1 MESILQTINLTI
13 GYGKPKRNNCSGE
26 RRPTCIVASGLNLHL
41 KAGEMVCLLGP
52 NGAGK
57 STLMRTLAGM
67 QPPLDGAVKIAGQD
81 VRIMT
86 PSQLARLLAIVLT
99 ERIDVG
105 NLCAYDLA
113 ALGRHPY
120 TDWAG
125 RLREGDHAVVERALR
140 AVQAWPLRRRP
151 VNELSDGERQKV
163 MIARALAQ
171 EPAIL
176 LLDEPTAFLDLPRR
190 VEIMAMLHNLTR
202 TTGCAIL
209 LSTHDLD
216 LALRNAD
223 RLWLLEAGGV
233 IHTGAPEELVLNG
246 AFAAAFRREGVE
258 FDAGQGV
265 FRLQRTH
272 RGTAVVHGEGVHAY
286 WTMRAL
292 ERIGFETQRGNAQA
306 RNGGASLEVRLVHY
320 EDVYTWVTSN
330 GRQGQVYTSLADLIE
345 SLVRVPP
352 KEAL

>member
-1 MESILQTINLTI
+1 MESILQTVDLTI
-13 GYGKPKRNNCSGE
+13 GYGKPNRNHHLNK
-26 RRPTCIVASGLNLHL
+26 RRPTHSVASGLNLHL
-41 KAGEMVCLLGP
+41 RAGEMVCLLGP

-57 STLMRTLAGM
+57 STLMRTLAGL
-67 QPPLDGAVKIAGQD
+67 QPPLEGTVEIAGRD
-81 VRIMT
+81 IRALT

-105 NLCAYDLA
+105 NLCAYDLI

-120 TDWAG
+120 TDWTG
-125 RLREGDHAVVERALR
+125 RFRIGDHAVVERALR
-140 AVQAWPLRRRP
+140 AVQAWPLRWRP

-190 VEIMAMLHNLTR
+190 VEIMAMLHELTR
-202 TTGCAIL
+202 ATGCAIL

-216 LALRNAD
+216 LALRSAD

-246 AFAAAFRREGVE
+246 AFAAVFRGEGVE
-258 FDAGQGV
+258 FDAEQGV
-265 FRLQRTH
+265 FRLRRPH
-272 RGTAVVHGEGVHAY
+272 RGVAIVLGEGLHAF
-286 WTMRAL
+286 WTVRAL
-292 ERIGFETQRGNAQA
+292 QRLGFETQNRDAQE
-306 RNGGASLEVRLVHY
+306 RNGALEVRIVNLDGVSM
-320 EDVYTWVTSN
+320 WVTSN
-330 GRQGQVYTSLADLIE
+330 GRREQVHSSLTDLIE
-345 SLVRVPP
+345 SLVQVSS
-352 KEAL
+352 KEAP